1 MDILELNENEML
13 EALSRSGYLLESQIS
28 QILSKAGFF
37 IETNQ
42 VIKDPLTNKNREIDL
57 IAEYYQHKEERMD
70 MKCCSKIHFVFEI
83 KNNSAP
89 IVLLTNFEYSPNV
102 EDWNGLKERLT
113 IPKGFEYDT
122 SDAYY
127 QQIIHTDKYPRYT
140 QYCSFQRKK
149 GNEELMALHPDNIY
163 EGLSK
168 ITQYCEEM
176 IKDRKETIDKRG
188 FLRHFLYLPILLIR
202 DDLYELNHSNDNKS
216 FLKKVECSILVYN
229 YYFYDEPT
237 MAYVFVVTKKG
248 FAEFMTAMLKLE
260 NKIECEMIEKRK
272 KSH

>member
-1 MDILELNENEML
+1 MVFVNAGPRLTHKALVSLRLGVEGVILYQHPQWWRRIIFIISINEINLKFFMDILELNENEML

-176 IKDRKETIDKRG
+176 IKDRKETNNKDTSQ
-188 FLRHFLYLPILLIR
+188 LLNSEQNPEECDAT
-202 DDLYELNHSNDNKS
+202 DDDSSNTAGPVQNYEL
-216 FLKKVECSILVYN
+216 
-229 YYFYDEPT
+229 
-237 MAYVFVVTKKG
+237 
-248 FAEFMTAMLKLE
+248 
-260 NKIECEMIEKRK
+260 
-272 KSH
+272 